1 MIDSSSLDLL
11 KTLVEHETPSG
22 DKPALDAMAAS
33 LAERFRALGGEA
45 SRIAN
50 PRGGDH
56 LRVVF
61 GPTAPASAPP
71 ILVLGHFDTV
81 WPSGT
86 VVKRPFRV
94 ESDRASGPGV
104 YDMKAGIVILLEA
117 LRIVGPRIY
126 ASLPRS
132 LEILLTSDEEI
143 GSPESRR
150 WIEAAARSAAIV
162 LVLEPPLPGGALKTA
177 RKGVGRFTVRAIGKE
192 AHAGVEPEKG
202 VNAIEEMAHQ
212 ILMLRNV
219 ANPEEGTTLNV
230 GVIAGGT
237 TPNVVP
243 GQATAEVDVR
253 ASFRGEADR
262 VEKAIRDLRP
272 ALPGVRIE
280 VSGGFN
286 RPPMERTQ
294 AIASLFEKAAAIAA
308 TLGMPLAEGST
319 GGGSDGN
326 FTAALG
332 VPTLDGLGADGGALT
347 PNMSI
352 SCWIRSRDEPNFSP
366 HCSSDCD
373 APSRKFRHA

>member
-117 LRIVGPRIY
+117 SESWVL
-126 ASLPRS
+126 
-132 LEILLTSDEEI
+132 
-143 GSPESRR
+143 GSMPHFQ
-150 WIEAAARSAAIV
+150 
-162 LVLEPPLPGGALKTA
+162 GAWKY
-177 RKGVGRFTVRAIGKE
+177 
-192 AHAGVEPEKG
+192 
-202 VNAIEEMAHQ
+202 
-212 ILMLRNV
+212 
-219 ANPEEGTTLNV
+219 
-230 GVIAGGT
+230 
-237 TPNVVP
+237 
-243 GQATAEVDVR
+243 
-253 ASFRGEADR
+253 S
-262 VEKAIRDLRP
+262 
-272 ALPGVRIE
+272 
-280 VSGGFN
+280 
-286 RPPMERTQ
+286 
-294 AIASLFEKAAAIAA
+294 
-308 TLGMPLAEGST
+308 
-319 GGGSDGN
+319 
-326 FTAALG
+326 
-332 VPTLDGLGADGGALT
+332 
-347 PNMSI
+347 
-352 SCWIRSRDEPNFSP
+352 
-366 HCSSDCD
+366 
-373 APSRKFRHA
+373 